1 MRRFAAVALREIVER
16 RSVLVAAAVASVI
29 PLLMSLLPSVTS
41 DQAIAARSMGALSL
55 AFTFGIGGSLLV
67 GASVVGRELAEKR
80 LSFHFARPLS
90 APVVWGGKLVGGL
103 ALVLLAEAI
112 VVLPTSVVIGGL
124 PSFGDSVTDPE
135 MVRGLLLV
143 PVPLFLLAWVCSV
156 ALRSRSPWLI
166 FDLTFL
172 VALPA
177 LLFVLLRRFVRYGLS
192 ASERDL
198 YFVLGFVLVALLAAT
213 LAQVVGGRTDPRRSH
228 GAQSLTLWGLALA
241 ATTVGAIA
249 GERAIDPGVSRLV
262 EAWVEPAGESG
273 TWISIQGS
281 IRPDGPRGSTYL
293 ADLTTGR
300 TILQASSTRQIVS
313 ADGSRAAWVSVDHF
327 RRTKP
332 EIAIETLDLRAG
344 DTTSMDVSEWPD
356 SMALSPD
363 GRQLA
368 FVTRGLCTVL
378 ELPSLRNLASARVAS
393 DPRWIY
399 GARFLSPQKVRLYP
413 VVLSHRRSGAGSP
426 REVPDPEVAELDLST
441 KSIRTLARFPISAI
455 PFRSVKP
462 QQGLPLEPHFRFVPS
477 PDQSRMLVIAYG
489 AARSVRLL
497 EATTGRVLAAMDGPE
512 GGGSAAA
519 AFVADGRAVAADW
532 IEGRRRLVVLS
543 PEGKRLT
550 EIPLPEGR
558 PRVRFGYEPA
568 PGLLAV
574 GTSRETPVDDWA
586 WSLVEI
592 DTGRLRPLGILPL
605 HQAWWFDAQVIPPPG
620 SPASRLA
627 REKGTGRLVL
637 FDPATGET
645 KPLTRGRP
653 AGK

>member
-1 MRRFAAVALREIVER
+1 MRRFAAVALREIAER
-16 RSVLVAAAVASVI
+16 RSVLVAAAVAAVI
-29 PLLMSLLPSVTS
+29 PLLMPLLPSVTS
-41 DQAIAARSMGALSL
+41 DQAIAARSMGALFL

-67 GASVVGRELAEKR
+67 GASTVGRELAERR
-80 LSFHFARPLS
+80 LSFHFSRPLPG
-90 APVVWGGKLVGGL
+90 AVVWGGKLVGGL

-112 VVLPTSVVIGGL
+112 VVLPTAVVIGGL

-143 PVPLFLLAWVCSV
+143 PIPLFLLSWVCSV

-198 YFVLGFVLVALLAAT
+198 SFVLGLVLVALLAAT
-213 LAQVVGGRTDPRRSH
+213 LAQVVAGRTDPRRSH

-262 EAWVEPAGESG
+262 ETWAEPAGESG
-273 TWISIQGS
+273 RWITIRGS
-281 IRPDGPRGSTYL
+281 VRRDGPRSSTYL

-300 TILQASSTRQIVS
+300 TILQASSADQIAS
-313 ADGSRAAWVSVDHF
+313 ADGSRAAWVSAD
-327 RRTKP
+327 RYLRTKP
-332 EIAIETLDLRAG
+332 TVAIETLDLQTG
-344 DTTSMDVSEWPD
+344 GTTSMDVSEWPD
-356 SMALSPD
+356 SMSLSSD
-363 GRQLA
+363 GRRLA

-378 ELPSLRNLASARVAS
+378 ELPSLRNLASARVPS
-393 DPRWIY
+393 DPRWVY
-399 GARFLSPQKVRLYP
+399 GTQFLSPQKVRLYP
-413 VVLSHRRSGAGSP
+413 RMLFHRRSDTASP
-426 REVPDPEVAELDLST
+426 REVPDPEAAELDVST

-455 PFRSVKP
+455 PLRSAEP
-462 QQGLPLEPHFRFVPS
+462 QQGLPTEPHFRLVPS
-477 PDQSRMLVIAYG
+477 PDQSRVLVIAYG

-497 EATTGRVLAAMDGPE
+497 EATTGRVLAAMDAPD
-512 GGGSAAA
+512 GGGFPAA
-519 AFVADGRAVAADW
+519 AFLADGRAVAADW
-532 IEGRRRLVVLS
+532 IEGGRRLVVLS
-543 PEGKRLT
+543 PEGKRIA

-574 GTSRETPVDDWA
+574 GTSRESPVDDWA

-605 HQAWWFDAQVIPPPG
+605 HRAWWVDALVTPPPG

-637 FDPATGET
+637 FEPETGVT
-645 KPLTRGRP
+645 KPLTRGAP
-653 AGK
+653 ADK